1 MTLID
6 VPPDPFRDLIV
17 VETVERRWQFDARFL
32 RSSWR
37 CIYGGGCRGLHWSQ
51 DSARADGCC
60 TEGAALTDAQDF
72 VIVSKAVAR
81 LDPQKWQYAAR
92 AKRVGWFKQLPNG
105 VVGTRV
111 TNEGCIFLNRPG
123 FAPTGAGCALH
134 FASIERGER
143 PLDGKPNVCW
153 QFPLRRTDS
162 ADDHGRETSM
172 IHPWMS
178 NDWKA
183 AGGTREWFCTTSA
196 EAFTAKDP
204 VWKTL
209 SEELCEIV
217 GEAVYAEL
225 IRKL

>member
-1 MTLID
+1 
-6 VPPDPFRDLIV
+6 
-17 VETVERRWQFDARFL
+17 
-32 RSSWR
+32 
-37 CIYGGGCRGLHWSQ
+37 
-51 DSARADGCC
+51 
-60 TEGAALTDAQDF
+60 
-72 VIVSKAVAR
+72 
-81 LDPQKWQYAAR
+81 
-92 AKRVGWFKQLPNG
+92 
-105 VVGTRV
+105 
-111 TNEGCIFLNRPG
+111 
-123 FAPTGAGCALH
+123 
-134 FASIERGER
+134 
-143 PLDGKPNVCW
+143 
-153 QFPLRRTDS
+153 
-162 ADDHGRETSM
+162 M